1 MYDDVCFLPASV
13 RKRKRLLPRCHV
25 DFLPSQGTYRSPIVW
40 CSFVRRFRPGF
51 TLHGSVARYPRPHKV
66 KPVKVTKTYTGW
78 WFQIF
83 FIFTPYL
90 GKIPILT
97 NTFEPKGCW
106 NLVFKRWLSQTPIVI
121 TMKIQSVGLLP
132 WLENIW
138 QLATCNFFITQFV
151 KDFIAPCIIFDTT
164 NILIVNSTTT
174 YYQVDYEI
182 LNRWIVNR
190 EFYCTVGCC
199 TTWKWTND

>member
-13 RKRKRLLPRCHV
+13 RNANDSYQDVMWISC
-25 DFLPSQGTYRSPIVW
+25 
-40 CSFVRRFRPGF
+40 RPKGL
-51 TLHGSVARYPRPHKV
+51 TEVLSCGAVSWEGSVPGSPCMKV
-66 KPVKVTKTYTGW
+66 LQDTRDLTKSSRWKWRNLYW
-78 WFQIF
+78 VVVSNIF
-83 FIFTPYL
+83 YFHPYL

-106 NLVFKRWLSQTPIVI
+106 NMVFKRWLSQTPIVI

-190 EFYCTVGCC
+190 EFYCRVLYYLEM
-199 TTWKWTND
+199 D